1 MQIPSFIKYA
11 LQVQELYMLF
21 LELNLLAIGIN
32 QVIAFLVQKKPIS
45 IDVVN
50 QFIKNNLLRFG
61 SLKAEYFLIL

>member
-1 MQIPSFIKYA
+1 LQILSFIKYS

>member
-1 MQIPSFIKYA
+1 MQILSFIKYS

>member
-1 MQIPSFIKYA
+1 LQIPSFIKYA